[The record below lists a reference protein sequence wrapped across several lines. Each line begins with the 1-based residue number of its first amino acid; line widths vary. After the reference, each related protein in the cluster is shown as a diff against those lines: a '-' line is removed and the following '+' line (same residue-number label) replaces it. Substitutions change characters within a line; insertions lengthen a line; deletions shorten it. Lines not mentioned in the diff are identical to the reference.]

1 MNAKLFKLFILC
13 AVSLLSSCDRSWY
26 EVRDMEQLLGT
37 RLRGSVSFLDRQE
50 EWVNLNGDGVY
61 QTAEDLEKY
70 PKQTGSTVGSVRY
83 RDVNGDGEK
92 VVLFDVLD
100 AKPFYQCQMLPY
112 DSTWVEQSFRP
123 SHHIYYSCLKGTAG
137 YYVEQHDD
145 DMWQYL
151 FYDTVDN
158 RLVYY
163 LVIM

>member
-50 EWVNLNGDGVY
+50 EWVNLNGDG
-61 QTAEDLEKY
+61 
-70 PKQTGSTVGSVRY
+70 
-83 RDVNGDGEK
+83 EK

-100 AKPFYQCQMLPY
+100 AKQFYQCQMLPY

-151 FYDTVDN
+151 FYDTVNN

-163 LVIM
+163 LSIM

>member
-1 MNAKLFKLFILC
+1 MNAKSFKLFILC
-13 AVSLLSSCDRSWY
+13 AVCLLSSCDRSWY

-50 EWVNLNGDGVY
+50 EWVNL
-61 QTAEDLEKY
+61 
-70 PKQTGSTVGSVRY
+70 
-83 RDVNGDGEK
+83 NGDGEK